1 MDTFRD
7 FEHVGWTD
15 AAVCSVYENRLGRV
29 AEQAIGP
36 LLDAVRVGP
45 ADAVLDVATGAGMV
59 AAAAAK
65 RGATAVGLDFSDEQL
80 RRARANHPDIGFES
94 GEADALPFGPS
105 TVDVVVCSL
114 GVPHFADPDSF
125 FRESWRVLRPGGRF
139 GFTVWAAPAQS
150 KGFEIIYGAI
160 QRHGS
165 LDVGLPAGPNF
176 FLYADPL
183 RATESLTAA
192 GFDAVSSSIVPQMW
206 EFAAADDLFDT
217 ILHGTVR
224 AAAVLR
230 RQPPETLTRIR
241 DEVRDA
247 VAAYADGDVYRV
259 PMPAVLVTGTK
270 PPSDAVAVPGADP
283 SP

>member
-1 MDTFRD
+1 M
-7 FEHVGWTD
+7 
-15 AAVCSVYENRLGRV
+15 

-45 ADAVLDVATGAGMV
+45 ADAVLDAATGAGMV

-80 RRARANHPDIGFES
+80 RRARSHHPGHRIQVRRS
-94 GEADALPFGPS
+94 RALPFGPR
-105 TVDVVVCSL
+105 TVNVVVSSL

-150 KGFEIIYGAI
+150 KGFDIILRCD

-176 FLYADPL
+176 FLYADPS

-206 EFAAADDLFDT
+206 EFAAADDLFD
-217 ILHGTVR
+217 HPARHR
-224 AAAVLR
+224 AGGGGAEAGNLR
-230 RQPPETLTRIR
+230 RR
-241 DEVRDA
+241 
-247 VAAYADGDVYRV
+247 
-259 PMPAVLVTGTK
+259 
-270 PPSDAVAVPGADP
+270 
-283 SP
+283 

>member
-1 MDTFRD
+1 VDTFRD

-15 AAVCSVYENRLGRV
+15 AVVCSVYENRLGRV

-45 ADAVLDVATGAGMV
+45 ADALLDVATGAGMV
-59 AAAAAK
+59 AAAAAE

-80 RRARANHPDIGFES
+80 RRARVNHSDIRFES

-105 TVDVVVCSL
+105 TFDVVVSSL
-114 GVPHFADPDSF
+114 GVPHFADPDLF
-125 FRESWRVLRPGGRF
+125 FRESWRVLRPGGRC

-165 LDVGLPAGPNF
+165 LDVGLPSGPNF
-176 FLYADPL
+176 FRYADPVQ
-183 RATESLTAA
+183 ATESLTAA
-192 GFDAVSSSIVPQMW
+192 GFDAVSSAIVPQTW

-217 ILHGTVR
+217 ILSGTVR
-224 AAAVLR
+224 AAAVLK
-230 RQPPETLTRIR
+230 RQPRETLTRIR
-241 DEVRDA
+241 HEVRDA
-247 VAAYADGDVYRV
+247 VAAYLDGDVHRV
-259 PMPAVLVTGTK
+259 PIPAVLVTGTK
-270 PPSDAVAVPGADP
+270 PPSDTVTAADP
-283 SP
+283 SS